1 MKNLTLARFAS
12 AALCIAMASDAA
24 AETGGGASAA
34 DAPKPGDAVPVTDAM
49 KAEEAANAAAA
60 KGTADLAAAEK
71 SAGAGADEKSSY
83 RVKSDFHDT
92 TTGRLRKAGRV
103 LKATDKRAA
112 QLAAA
117 RVIETDA
124 DGKALPIEDE
134 DEDEDD
140 GEESVFTR
148 QEDFSQA
155 TRDAVEGKV
164 APVGLDGPVDE
175 AVAREV
181 AEQGLATTDGGASTM
196 KTSAVPA
203 VITGNKPGRA
213 KAK

>member
-1 MKNLTLARFAS
+1 MKNFTLARFAS
-12 AALCIAMASDAA
+12 AALCVTMASDAA
-24 AETGGGASAA
+24 AETGGGAGPAA
-34 DAPKPGDAVPVTDAM
+34 TDPKPGDAVQVTDAM
-49 KAEEAANAAAA
+49 KAEEAANAAKAA
-60 KGTADLAAAEK
+60 ETEK

-117 RVIETDA
+117 KVIETDE
-124 DGKALPIEDE
+124 DGKAMPIDD

-148 QEDFSQA
+148 QEDLSQA
-155 TRDAVEGKV
+155 TRDAVDGKV

-181 AEQGLATTDGGASTM
+181 AEQGLDTTDGGM
-196 KTSAVPA
+196 GTSLTAGKVPG
-203 VITGNKPGRA
+203 VVTGNKNR

>member
-1 MKNLTLARFAS
+1 MKNFTLARYAT
-12 AALCIAMASDAA
+12 AALCVAMASDAA
-24 AETGGGASAA
+24 AETGGGAGPAA
-34 DAPKPGDAVPVTDAM
+34 SDQTP
-49 KAEEAANAAAA
+49 AETETANAAAA
-60 KGTADLAAAEK
+60 EGTAALAEAEK

-92 TTGRLRKAGRV
+92 TTGRMRKAGRV

-117 RVIETDA
+117 KVIETDE
-124 DGKALPIEDE
+124 DGKALPIDD

-140 GEESVFTR
+140 GEESVFSR
-148 QEDFSQA
+148 QEDLSQA

-181 AEQGLATTDGGASTM
+181 AEQGLDTTDGMG
-196 KTSAVPA
+196 TSLTAGKVPG
-203 VITGNKPGRA
+203 VVSGNKSR

>member
-34 DAPKPGDAVPVTDAM
+34 AGDPNAPNPSDAVQVTEAM

-60 KGTADLAAAEK
+60 EKTAR
-71 SAGAGADEKSSY
+71 AGADEKSSY
-83 RVKSDFHDT
+83 RIKSDFHDT
-92 TTGRLRKAGRV
+92 TTGRLRKAGRIV
-103 LKATDKRAA
+103 KADDKRAA

-155 TRDAVEGKV
+155 TRDAVDGKV
-164 APVGLDGPVDE
+164 APVGLDGPIDE

-203 VITGNKPGRA
+203 VITGNKGRA
-213 KAK
+213 PKAK

>member
-12 AALCIAMASDAA
+12 AALCVTMASDAA
-24 AETGGGASAA
+24 AETGGGAGPATT
-34 DAPKPGDAVPVTDAM
+34 DPKPGDAVQVTDA
-49 KAEEAANAAAA
+49 A
-60 KGTADLAAAEK
+60 KAAEAEK
-71 SAGAGADEKSSY
+71 PAGAGADEKSSY

-117 RVIETDA
+117 KVIETDE
-124 DGKALPIEDE
+124 DGKALPIDD

-148 QEDFSQA
+148 QEDLSQA
-155 TRDAVEGKV
+155 TRDAVDGKV

-175 AVAREV
+175 AVVREV
-181 AEQGLATTDGGASTM
+181 AEQGLDTTDGGM
-196 KTSAVPA
+196 GTSLTAGKVPG
-203 VITGNKPGRA
+203 VVSGNKSR